1 MTYEWAEHTGE
12 LELLIEADGEGGVF
26 AEALTAY
33 RELAGGEG
41 EDEEMVV
48 EIGLNGVDRADLL
61 AQWLDELVYLADTR
75 GFVPERILAI
85 EVWPDALRATVA
97 GRVGSPSPLVK
108 AVTYHDLAFGFDG
121 SRWHARVVLDV

>member
-1 MTYEWAEHTGE
+1 VTYEWVDHTGE
-12 LELLIEADGEGGVF
+12 MELRIAADSEAGVF
-26 AEALTAY
+26 AEALAAY
-33 RELAGGEG
+33 RELGGGEG
-41 EDEEMVV
+41 EEEAVA

-75 GFVPERILAI
+75 GFIPERILDV

-108 AVTYHDLAFGFDG
+108 AVTYHGLGFTFDG
-121 SRWHARVVLDV
+121 TRWHAQVVLDV